1 MVGDGALGWHPDP
14 VLLAVLV
21 VVLLAV
27 LGFAVLRPKGLPEA
41 TAAVPAALLVIGL
54 GAISWSEAGAEVR
67 SLGPT
72 VGFLAAVLLLGYLC
86 EAEGVFAWA
95 GAWCA
100 KAGRGNP
107 QRLLVLVF
115 GLASIT
121 TAVLSL
127 DATVVLLTP
136 VVFTTAARQ
145 QLPARPHVY
154 ACTHLANSASLLLPV
169 SNLTNLLALRA
180 SGLSFT
186 AFAAAMALPWVI
198 AIVVE
203 YVVFR
208 RFFRADLAGRSTPAA
223 AEPVRTP
230 TVALVVL
237 ALTLVGFLVVE
248 PVWAAAGG
256 AVVLGIWALV
266 RRAASA
272 RQLVEALNLPF
283 VAFVL
288 GLGIVVTAL
297 QVNGLRDGIAAI
309 VPGGTSFPTLLLI
322 AAIAAVLSNLVNNIP
337 ATLVL
342 LPSVVAGSG
351 SVGVLAVLIGV
362 NLGPNLTYVGSLA
375 TLLWRRLLRERDAEP
390 AIGDFLKLGALTVP
404 LGIVASVA
412 GLWAS
417 WQLVGG

>member
-1 MVGDGALGWHPDP
+1 M
-14 VLLAVLV
+14 LLAVLV

-27 LGFAVLRPKGLPEA
+27 LGFAVLRPKDLPEA
-41 TAAVPAALLVIGL
+41 TAAVPAALLVIGI
-54 GAISWSEAGAEVR
+54 GALSWSEAGDEVR

-95 GAWCA
+95 GGLCA
-100 KAGRGNP
+100 KASRGNP
-107 QRLLVLVF
+107 QRLLLLVF
-115 GLASIT
+115 GLASVT

-169 SNLTNLLALRA
+169 SNLTNLLALQA

-186 AFAAAMALPWVI
+186 AFAAAMALPWVV

-208 RFFRADLAGRSTPAA
+208 RFFRADLAGH
-223 AEPVRTP
+223 AEPVEEEEVPTP
-230 TVALVVL
+230 TVALIVL

-248 PVWAAAGG
+248 PVWAAAAG
-256 AVVLGIWALV
+256 AVVLGVRALLRHSV
-266 RRAASA
+266 TLG
-272 RQLVEALNLPF
+272 QVVTALNLPF

-309 VPGGTSFPTLLLI
+309 VPSGESFLTLLLI
-322 AAIAAVLSNLVNNIP
+322 ATIAAVLSNLVNNIP

-375 TLLWRRLLRERDAEP
+375 TLLWRRLLKERDAEP

-404 LGIVASVA
+404 IGIVAA
-412 GLWAS
+412 TAALWAS
-417 WQLVGG
+417 WQLVGR

>member
-1 MVGDGALGWHPDP
+1 M
-14 VLLAVLV
+14 LLAVLAIL
-21 VVLLAV
+21 LLAV
-27 LGFAVLRPKGLPEA
+27 LGFAVLRPKDLPEA
-41 TAAVPAALLVIGL
+41 TAAVPAALLVIGI
-54 GAISWSEAGAEVR
+54 GALSWSEAGEEVR

-72 VGFLAAVLLLGYLC
+72 VGFLAAVLLLGHLC
-86 EAEGVFAWA
+86 EAAGVFAWA
-95 GAWCA
+95 GALCA
-100 KAGRGNP
+100 TAGRGDP
-107 QRLLVLVF
+107 QRLLLLVF
-115 GLASIT
+115 GLASVT

-180 SGLSFT
+180 SGLSFST
-186 AFAAAMALPWVI
+186 FAAAMALPWVI
-198 AIVVE
+198 AIAVE

-208 RFFRADLAGRSTPAA
+208 RFFRADLAGH
-223 AEPVRTP
+223 AEPVENEKVPTP

-256 AVVLGIWALV
+256 ALVLGVRALL
-266 RRAASA
+266 RRTVTLG
-272 RQLVEALNLPF
+272 QIVGALNLPF

-309 VPGGTSFPTLLLI
+309 VPGGGSVLVLLAI

-375 TLLWRRLLRERDAEP
+375 TLLWRRLLKQRDAEP
-390 AIGDFLKLGALTVP
+390 AIGDFLRLGALTVP
-404 LGIVASVA
+404 IGIVASVA